1 MTSSSVR
8 RKGVGDQLDDQ
19 TDWENHYILRVP
31 KEYAQRVRTFC
42 NDANSNE
49 QLRINFNPDLRKGT
63 FRIGND
69 LLHFTT
75 YDLPCILEVNKT
87 LDDVALYKTGDISQL
102 LLCTIDPQP
111 EPSVASSP
119 RSELTDGN
127 ALAANGN
134 PAVES
139 TAENQLKAKRE
150 KFYQFPH
157 GIAPPLK
164 NARKKRFRKTKKKKY
179 MDAPEV
185 EKEVK
190 RLLRLVFYY
199 RRNQWIFSDDL
210 GAVSIRWEVTTTE
223 TSKPTAEV
231 SQAASQPAVES
242 APPRDL
248 ADDLLNMDED
258 SRMTEEPMSVSRDF
272 IDAPTSNEPPDETS
286 QAALADDVFG
296 ALSSS
301 SEDEIDL

>member
-1 MTSSSVR
+1 MSTPSVR

-19 TDWENHYILRVP
+19 TDWESPYLLRVP
-31 KEYAQRVRTFC
+31 KEYAQRVRSFC
-42 NDANSNE
+42 NNANPNE
-49 QLRINFNPDLRKGT
+49 QLRINFNLDLRKGT

-75 YDLPCILEVNKT
+75 YDLPCILELNKT

-102 LLCTIDPQP
+102 LLCTADPQP

-119 RSELTDGN
+119 RPEQTDGN
-127 ALAANGN
+127 PLAASGSTT
-134 PAVES
+134 VES
-139 TAENQLKAKRE
+139 TAEAQLKAKRE

-190 RLLRLVFYY
+190 RLLR
-199 RRNQWIFSDDL
+199 DDL

-223 TSKPTAEV
+223 TNKPTAEV
-231 SQAASQPAVES
+231 SQTVNQPAVEA
-242 APPRDL
+242 APPRDM

-258 SRMTEEPMSVSRDF
+258 SRMTTEEPMSVSRDF
-272 IDAPTSNEPPDETS
+272 IEAPTSNEPPDETS

-301 SEDEIDL
+301 SEEEIDL